1 MKLLDRNKQS
11 GPQAAVSPP
20 RPRRR
25 FKKKTVVI
33 ALLLAALIAGG
44 AFGAKALF
52 FTEATRTA
60 LSEKTTYGSL
70 STTIEGTA
78 TTLPADSTTIT
89 VASTATIEEVFVS
102 AGDTVAVGDP
112 LYTQDDSELDDEIEA
127 YESQIEDYQD
137 QLTASYEQIDTLQ
150 DTLSGLTVSAPFSG
164 RLTEVNAEVGDE
176 VQKGARLALL
186 VDDSAMKLTQYFSYA
201 YEDQVYIGMTA
212 GVSVAELMTNLAGT
226 VTDIQKVERITAEG
240 TRCFAVTVTVE
251 NPGALTEGMTG
262 AGYLVASSGEKIYPA
277 IEGALAYS
285 ASKVL
290 TAAVSGELTAAKA
303 AAYQKVDKGDTL
315 FVIDGSDYRDQMDSA
330 NQKITQLQDKIAV
343 LQEKIAETGEKR
355 SDYTV
360 VSPIAGKVIQVQVRA
375 GEKPRQAGMTAVSVY
390 NLDTMEISANIDEL
404 DIDNVTKG
412 MAVRVVQSGSE
423 RDTTYEGTVTAI
435 SYEATNSSGTA
446 YFPITIEIP
455 SKGQLAAGVN
465 VSYTITVGDPEE
477 GVLAPISALKKTD
490 SGTYLFVKAD
500 ARPDN
505 AEDLEGVDVPKGFY
519 AVPVEVGVTSSR
531 YARILSGVGQDAEVF
546 TRYQNSAPTG
556 GSTTSE
562 GQEEGVQSFP
572 DFPGGNG
579 NWNSN
584 GGGRP
589 NFSGG
594 GNMGGMMPAG

>member
-1 MKLLDRNKQS
+1 MKLLNRKKQ
-11 GPQAAVSPP
+11 GDAGETAAPS
-20 RPRRR
+20 RPKKK
-25 FKKKTVVI
+25 FKKKTLIIVLLAV
-33 ALLLAALIAGG
+33 ALLAGM
-44 AFGAKALF
+44 AFGVKALF
-52 FTEATRTA
+52 FTQETKTA
-60 LSEKTTYGSL
+60 LTEKTTYGSL

-89 VASTATIEEVFVS
+89 VASTATIEELFVS

-112 LYTQDDSELDDEIEA
+112 LYTQDDSELDDEIED

-137 QLTASYEQIDTLQ
+137 QLTASYEQLDTLQ
-150 DTLSGLTVSAPFSG
+150 DTLSELTVSAPFTG
-164 RLTEVNAEVGDE
+164 RLTEVGAEAGDD

-201 YEDQVYIGMTA
+201 YEDQVYVGMTA
-212 GVSVAELMTNLAGT
+212 GVSVADLMTNLTGT

-240 TRCFAVTVTVE
+240 TKCFAVTVTVE

-262 AGYLVASSGEKIYPA
+262 AGYLVSSSEEKIYPA
-277 IEGALAYS
+277 IEGTLEYN
-285 ASKVL
+285 ASKTL
-290 TAAVSGELTAAKA
+290 SAGASGELTAVKA
-303 AAYQKVDKGDTL
+303 VAYQKVSKGDTL
-315 FVIDGSDYRDQMDSA
+315 FVIDGSDYQDQVDSA
-330 NQKITQLQDKIAV
+330 NQKITQIQDKITT
-343 LQEKIAETGEKR
+343 LQEKIAETEEKR

-360 VSPIAGKVIQVQVRA
+360 VSPIAGKVIMVQVRA
-375 GEKPRQAGMTAVSVY
+375 GEKPRQSGMTAVSVY

-404 DIDNVTKG
+404 DIDSITKG
-412 MAVRVVQSGSE
+412 MTVQVVQSGSE
-423 RDTTYEGTVTAI
+423 KNTTYEGTVTEI

-455 SKGQLAAGVN
+455 SQGQLSAGVN
-465 VSYTITVGDPEE
+465 VSYYITVGDPEE
-477 GVLAPISALKKTD
+477 GVLVPISALKKTD

-531 YARILSGVGQDAEVF
+531 YARILSGVDQDAEVF

-562 GQEEGVQSFP
+562 GQEDGAQSFP

-579 NWNSN
+579 NWNSD

>member
-33 ALLLAALIAGG
+33 ALLLAALVAGG

-112 LYTQDDSELDDEIEA
+112 LYTQDDSELDDEIEG

-290 TAAVSGELTAAKA
+290 TAAVSGELTAGCGLPEGRQGGHPLC
-303 AAYQKVDKGDTL
+303 YRWQRL
-315 FVIDGSDYRDQMDSA
+315 PGSDG
-330 NQKITQLQDKIAV
+330 L
-343 LQEKIAETGEKR
+343 
-355 SDYTV
+355 
-360 VSPIAGKVIQVQVRA
+360 
-375 GEKPRQAGMTAVSVY
+375 RQ
-390 NLDTMEISANIDEL
+390 
-404 DIDNVTKG
+404 
-412 MAVRVVQSGSE
+412 SE
-423 RDTTYEGTVTAI
+423 DH
-435 SYEATNSSGTA
+435 
-446 YFPITIEIP
+446 P
-455 SKGQLAAGVN
+455 
-465 VSYTITVGDPEE
+465 
-477 GVLAPISALKKTD
+477 AP
-490 SGTYLFVKAD
+490 G
-500 ARPDN
+500 
-505 AEDLEGVDVPKGFY
+505 
-519 AVPVEVGVTSSR
+519 
-531 YARILSGVGQDAEVF
+531 
-546 TRYQNSAPTG
+546 
-556 GSTTSE
+556 
-562 GQEEGVQSFP
+562 
-572 DFPGGNG
+572 
-579 NWNSN
+579 
-584 GGGRP
+584 
-589 NFSGG
+589 
-594 GNMGGMMPAG
+594 